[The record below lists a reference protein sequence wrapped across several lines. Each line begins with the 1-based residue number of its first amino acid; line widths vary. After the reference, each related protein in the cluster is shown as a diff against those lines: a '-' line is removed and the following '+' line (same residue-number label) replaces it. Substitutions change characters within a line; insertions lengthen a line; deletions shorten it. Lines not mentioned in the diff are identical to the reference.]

1 MGKKSRKQCSLLSE
15 ITSSD
20 KTPEDVKKRLKEDP
34 NPSWL
39 PPGSLSVR
47 TKTKR
52 SWKEKCMILREE
64 NKKLTEKVQKYEDEH
79 HRLQEIS
86 RDHASRLVQFDS
98 SENVQIGNH
107 NFQVV
112 NNNFDATFL
121 NHLLDQY
128 EDKIEK
134 DARQRQ
140 SMKGTIQELSTK
152 IEELTQTHKRS
163 EKLFDC
169 SKLMDHLHELHT
181 SPEQEMAC
189 PVSSIA
195 LIYKET
201 TEMFKSVAP
210 EITRLQENMKSLR
223 TYIDEPKS
231 EFLFAPCLSHRSR
244 STVSFDE
251 ARLLGKDEE
260 CKCQRIIN
268 SDLCLNTHL

>member
-79 HRLQEIS
+79 HRLQ
-86 RDHASRLVQFDS
+86 
-98 SENVQIGNH
+98 
-107 NFQVV
+107 
-112 NNNFDATFL
+112 
-121 NHLLDQY
+121 
-128 EDKIEK
+128 
-134 DARQRQ
+134 
-140 SMKGTIQELSTK
+140 
-152 IEELTQTHKRS
+152 EELTQTHKRS